1 MESSSSSNL
10 RRSKSCIGLGEAC
23 SYRGHATYFSKYMR
37 ENKQMHV
44 IGEAKGIKIY
54 SPKDAYFSYFNS
66 PYTAHSQ
73 AAAIDIYP
81 HHQKWGG
88 PVASPVSGK
97 IVRIQKTKMGRK
109 KKFPTEEYDVG
120 IAIQPEETEIGIV
133 RIMHCDPI
141 LKERDNVDL
150 GDKIGSTIRS
160 RYFNYWTGPHYHVE
174 IMHLDYFPRSTR
186 SYPLELPFRFNSI
199 SSRKTSTDVEFLVE
213 TVSEDSIIGYP
224 RNISYSSIGRFT
236 GLSAFDSESKIV
248 GIIDGG
254 LSHYKHGGIIGH
266 TNAVE
271 DSFIGLSNLPAGV
284 ILRSLKGASFFR
296 RGPKIASFLNG
307 RELRGLS
314 CFIYPKQY
322 NKHGIPQL
330 VLVPKFYREFI
341 GTISEGEIC
350 ELKIISCNNTI
361 KAE

>member
-150 GDKIGSTIRS
+150 GDNNFTVNATTLHVDTNTGMVGIGTSSPDVKLDIYSNSASSGLRLRGPTPTSEIGDIYVDAGGNFNIDTRSGTEAGYIAIRPEDADYGMLLFETDGGTSAFANFAVIDGTSDYLNIVVGATDSTI
-160 RYFNYWTGPHYHVE
+160 G
-174 IMHLDYFPRSTR
+174 
-186 SYPLELPFRFNSI
+186 
-199 SSRKTSTDVEFLVE
+199 LV
-213 TVSEDSIIGYP
+213 VDS
-224 RNISYSSIGRFT
+224 N
-236 GLSAFDSESKIV
+236 DNV
-248 GIIDGG
+248 G
-254 LSHYKHGGIIGH
+254 
-266 TNAVE
+266 
-271 DSFIGLSNLPAGV
+271 
-284 ILRSLKGASFFR
+284 
-296 RGPKIASFLNG
+296 
-307 RELRGLS
+307 
-314 CFIYPKQY
+314 
-322 NKHGIPQL
+322 
-330 VLVPKFYREFI
+330 I
-341 GTISEGEIC
+341 GTITPQRKLHVNGSILSNATINQVVFV
-350 ELKIISCNNTI
+350 LKTNLP
-361 KAE
+361 